1 MGSESR
7 NQSRVRHLRDRHQV
21 FVLRRSDDI
30 SSLQQKEQT
39 VDATMAFSLQQSYS
53 YHRSNIY
60 DASLATVTAISFVDA
75 VVLVKGLPIIH
86 RLDVLFMVLPCATTI
101 YTFFCRL
108 LQPELINRQIGFPI
122 TIYKFIYS
130 YPLLCAI
137 WAVWTRLG
145 KGGLSS
151 HAPVAA
157 IVALAVYCQ
166 CTFLMSLAGVLSES
180 PLCFVGFLCCS
191 ALLGAGIIVSC
202 EARQKED

>member
-1 MGSESR
+1 
-7 NQSRVRHLRDRHQV
+7 VRHLRDRHQV
-21 FVLRRSDDI
+21 FVLRRQSQYLCILDRTT
-30 SSLQQKEQT
+30 SLQQKEQT

-60 DASLATVTAISFVDA
+60 DASLATVTVISFVDA
-75 VVLVKGLPIIH
+75 VVLKGFPIIH
-86 RLDVLFMVLPCATTI
+86 RLDVFVIYVVMVLPCQTI

-108 LQPELINRQIGFPI
+108 LQPELINRQIYLPS
-122 TIYKFIYS
+122 TIHNFIYS

-145 KGGLSS
+145 KGELSS
-151 HAPVAA
+151 HAPPVAA
-157 IVALAVYCQ
+157 IVALAVYGQ
-166 CTFLMSLAGVLSES
+166 GTLLMGLAVLSDY
-180 PLCFVGFLCCS
+180 PLWSVGLLCCS

>member
-1 MGSESR
+1 VTGIKFAFCVDSHNIFLFSIG
-7 NQSRVRHLRDRHQV
+7 RHHCN
-21 FVLRRSDDI
+21 
-30 SSLQQKEQT
+30 KEQT

-60 DASLATVTAISFVDA
+60 DASLAAVTAISFVDA
-75 VVLVKGLPIIH
+75 VVLKGFPIIH
-86 RLDVLFMVLPCATTI
+86 RLDVLVIGMVIVLPCHTI

-108 LQPELINRQIGFPI
+108 LQPELINRQIGFPN
-122 TIYKFIYS
+122 TIYNFIYS

-145 KGGLSS
+145 KGELSS

-166 CTFLMSLAGVLSES
+166 GTFLMGLAVLSES
-180 PLCFVGFLCCS
+180 PLWSVGLLCCS